1 MTFLALECST
11 SACSAALWREGC
23 IASHRFRAMSRGQS
37 EHLVPMVAEVMTEAG
52 IDFSALTAIAVT
64 VGPGA
69 FTGIRIG
76 LATARALGLAAA
88 KPVMGISTL
97 RAVAAAIPN
106 DQRKGRPLLVVMDS
120 KRDDVWAQLFDETL
134 APLSPPTAILPE
146 DLPTLTAEPLSIV
159 GDAAELARP
168 VFPGGLFISGNG
180 LPDAAT
186 VAVLAAQDWE
196 QGRIEPPDPL
206 YLRPAD
212 VTMPTTP

>member
-1 MTFLALECST
+1 MTFLALECSS
-11 SACSAALWREGC
+11 SACSAALWREGR
-23 IASHRFRAMSRGQS
+23 IVSHRFRAMGRGQS
-37 EHLVPMVAEVMTEAG
+37 EHLVPMVAEVMAEAG

-97 RAVAAAIPN
+97 RTVAAAIPA
-106 DQRKGRPLLVVMDS
+106 DQRADRPLLVVMDS
-120 KRDDVWAQLFDETL
+120 KRDEVWAQIFDMVL
-134 APLSPPTAILPE
+134 APLSPPAAVLPE
-146 DLPTLTAEPLSIV
+146 NLSALTTEPLSIA
-159 GDAAELARP
+159 GDAAEMARTA
-168 VFPGGLFISGNG
+168 FPDGHFIAGSG

-186 VAVLAAQDWE
+186 VAILAAQDWG
-196 QGRIEPPDPL
+196 QGRVQPPEPL

-212 VTMPTTP
+212 VTIPATP